1 MNKVSNKDNKDNVE
15 EIVSSQDE
23 NIPILQDVNNFPVAE
38 LDDEPKGLAIIEN
51 DTLLKVYDEILDNLR
66 SDVKQASEL
75 LDNFA
80 NMVINDG
87 DSSTAS
93 KEALVNL
100 LKTKIEATDKM
111 TKVADLMTRIT
122 LKQPDTYK
130 PYMKKKDGYES
141 GPTINIYD
149 NGGLNKRS
157 LMEAIQKEKEQEGN
171 K

>member
-111 TKVADLMTRIT
+111 TKVAD
-122 LKQPDTYK
+122 
-130 PYMKKKDGYES
+130 
-141 GPTINIYD
+141 
-149 NGGLNKRS
+149 
-157 LMEAIQKEKEQEGN
+157 
-171 K
+171 